1 MLTCCLC
8 GRSMSSASVFIGAMA
23 VGPKCARRA
32 GLTEKARKRQ
42 GVLRM
47 ASSHHANKQDGQTID
62 LFTGLIDAG
71 GGHWLR
77 G

>member
-1 MLTCCLC
+1 MLICCLC
-8 GRSMSSASVFIGAMA
+8 GRSMSSANVFIGAMA

-42 GVLRM
+42 GALRM
-47 ASSHHANKQDGQTID
+47 ESSHQAKNHDGKTID

-71 GGHWLR
+71 DGYWLR